1 MKKLTILSLSILT
14 VSGLIFGG
22 SELISHQKPKIIV
35 TTKIVSKPVYVPK
48 IEHKTVK
55 KVVFSNTNAEIAKI
69 FHDQEVFQFGVLK
82 SEINQRRFPLSSL
95 NVGKQQAIKIS
106 QSTTIPVVYRGL
118 RGKILIFST
127 YKRDEKIIDKNRQM
141 RKWTLKG

>member
-14 VSGLIFGG
+14 VSGLILGG
-22 SELISHQKPKIIV
+22 SKFVSHQKPKV
-35 TTKIVSKPVYVPK
+35 TLTTKIVTKPVYVPK

-69 FHDQEVFQFGVLK
+69 FHDQKVFQFGVLK
-82 SEINQRRFPLSSL
+82 TEINQKRFPLSSL
-95 NVGKQQAIKIS
+95 NVGKPQAIKIS
-106 QSTTIPVVYRGL
+106 NSATIPVVYRGL

-127 YKRDEKIIDKNRQM
+127 YKRDEKIIDKNRQIQ
-141 RKWTLKG
+141 KWMLKG